1 MAEETK
7 KTTPKPSVSEEKETT
22 YTVSELAE
30 ASEQLFKVKSECAY
44 AALKPLKKE
53 KLTLKEARAAVEK
66 FMKQGVK

>member
-1 MAEETK
+1 MADETK
-7 KTTPKPSVSEEKETT
+7 KTAPKPSVTEEKEIV
-22 YTVSELAE
+22 YAVSELAE

>member
-1 MAEETK
+1 MT
-7 KTTPKPSVSEEKETT
+7 EEKETT
-22 YTVSELAE
+22 YTVFELAE